1 MSSLPRR
8 RSEFVTRSC
17 PTNVVSGTGMRDEPL
32 RKSPWEARAS
42 AKIAD
47 FRSTKMSNVHLAG
60 FSKTLPPNLQS
71 CRYKNL
77 EVEYIGTSI

>member
-32 RKSPWEARAS
+32 RTSPWEARAS

-47 FRSTKMSNVHLAG
+47 FQSTKMSNVHLAG

>member
-1 MSSLPRR
+1 MVERSL
-8 RSEFVTRSC
+8 
-17 PTNVVSGTGMRDEPL
+17 NVVSGTGMRDEPL
-32 RKSPWEARAS
+32 RTSAWEARAS

-47 FRSTKMSNVHLAG
+47 FRSTEMSNVHLAG